1 MINSALVLS
10 PFLRTN
16 LTALLNATTDQ
27 TLMLLWLILVDL
39 SAHGLDNLLAV
50 LYWDRNLHAFG
61 LLEPVALGW
70 VLGPNLASIAILLP
84 ELLTNLLLLVRAFLL
99 VLSVVS
105 ALLTEIYRIIN
116 AKTRLR
122 HIPSHQQDKC
132 KMMYLYLRIS
142 VVALLLMY

>member
-1 MINSALVLS
+1 MINLALVLS

-39 SAHGLDNLLAV
+39 CAHGLANWPAV
-50 LYWDRNLHAFG
+50 LYWDRNLHAFR

-84 ELLTNLLLLVRAFLL
+84 ELLANLLLLVRAFLL

-116 AKTRLR
+116 AKNQMEA
-122 HIPSHQQDKC
+122 HPIPPTGQ
-132 KMMYLYLRIS
+132 M
-142 VVALLLMY
+142 